1 MLFINILKQQLKRPT
16 TLLLMLIVCLLITLN
31 MTEVEKSRENRSFVG
46 HDTNNYVSIHFDNLN
61 SFLYR
66 VSNAEKFEKAIE
78 AKKLFDKTGFEIVNA
93 VLRND
98 TNETLKKTVFF
109 NLLWLKSNRMS
120 KLEIDNLRLKND
132 IYSMWQ
138 KVSDEIEY
146 DSIDFRPDTNLSGIE
161 DQLLL
166 ETRYLMT
173 LLENEIEPTY
183 EDEANNITVWY
194 DFFYNIGPMI
204 FILIPILV
212 TYDSIN
218 SDKNNGV
225 LKLLLTQSVSRKKY
239 YFGKWIVSVIQS
251 FLVIVIP
258 SLIMGIFYGLKNGF
272 VSLIYPV
279 TYLSNIWTRLRPI
292 PNYIENIFPDG
303 DQPLLGRSTFMHM
316 APSSQYENYF
326 IQPHQGVDLIPF
338 YQYALIG
345 LFILI
350 LYVSLIT
357 ALVQLMSAIFNNG
370 VVSLA
375 ASAVIIGSG
384 IGLTH
389 FMTIGEHYNVMPL
402 SFFKIGRII
411 EGTQN
416 VTVLGAVLMLL
427 LSIGLLLFGG
437 VKYFDKKVI

>member
-1 MLFINILKQQLKRPT
+1 MIRSQIWMQIKKPIT
-16 TLLLMLIVCLLITLN
+16 IYLIIAISLLILIN
-31 MTEVEKSRENRSFVG
+31 MVSVEAKRENRNFPG
-46 HDTNNYVSIHFDNLN
+46 HDSNLN
-61 SFLYR
+61 SSQMSDFSRTFLKADKEKEKYPVALSSLDFFDQISYETTQATLIGDSKETIR
-66 VSNAEKFEKAIE
+66 LNILSELMILKLIRDSNVLIERANLKQDIYEIWDHVSN
-78 AKKLFDKTGFEIVNA
+78 G
-93 VLRND
+93 
-98 TNETLKKTVFF
+98 
-109 NLLWLKSNRMS
+109 
-120 KLEIDNLRLKND
+120 
-132 IYSMWQ
+132 
-138 KVSDEIEY
+138 VSY
-146 DSIDFRPDTNLSGIE
+146 DSIDFRPISLESGIE
-161 DQLLL
+161 AQLLL
-166 ETRYLMT
+166 EVRYWDELYQ
-173 LLENEIEPTY
+173 NNIEPIY
-183 EDEANNITVWY
+183 DDEANNITVWY
-194 DFFYNIGPMI
+194 SFLYSVGPLL
-204 FILIPILV
+204 FILVPILV
-212 TYDSIN
+212 TYASIN
-218 SDKNNGV
+218 SDKNSGV

-239 YFGKWIVSVIQS
+239 YFSKWIVSVIQS

-258 SLIMGIFYGLKNGF
+258 SLIMGLFYGLKNGF

-303 DQPLLGRSTFMHM
+303 KQTALGRSTFMHM
-316 APSSQYENYF
+316 APSNPYEDIF

-338 YQYALIG
+338 YQYILIG
-345 LFILI
+345 LIILI

-437 VKYFDKKVI
+437 VKYFDRKVI